1 MPEVVILESLSV
13 LAFSVALLTFVEVV
27 FLTTF
32 LAVAFFTVFLAAG
45 FDFLAAVFL
54 AGFLLIET
62 LAAPSLALA
71 LRVVLAALTATEER
85 VGIACIIQSSRRKV
99 LYFYTDEKP
108 PQQDMLRRIIF

>member
-1 MPEVVILESLSV
+1 LV
-13 LAFSVALLTFVEVV
+13 
-27 FLTTF
+27 
-32 LAVAFFTVFLAAG
+32 
-45 FDFLAAVFL
+45 
-54 AGFLLIET
+54 
-62 LAAPSLALA
+62 LA